1 MTSTTTLPIFDG
13 HNDALLHLYLPARG
27 GGRSFFDRS
36 ERGHVDLP
44 RAREGGLAGGFF
56 AIFVPRES
64 ALQTGQ
70 GMPDD
75 DLTITATGYEVR
87 LAPAIEQAYA
97 QRITIGMMALLLRL
111 EAESQGQLTVA
122 RTTGDI
128 TAAMN
133 RGALAAA
140 PHFEGAEAIDPELE
154 ALEVFYAAGLRSLGI
169 TWSRPNAFGHGV
181 PFKYPASPDTG
192 PGLTEA
198 GRDLVRA
205 CNRLGVLL
213 DLSHL
218 NERGFW
224 DVAALS
230 TAPLVVTH
238 ACAHAICPVARNLTD
253 RQLDAIGESDGV
265 VGVAFD
271 VSMLRPDGGL
281 DRDTPLD
288 VIARHIAYIAE
299 RIGIDHVALGSDFDG
314 ATMPHALSDASKLP
328 ALVATLRAHGFD
340 DAALRKLTHEN
351 WLRVLGKTWRA

>member
-1 MTSTTTLPIFDG
+1 MSTATLPIFDG
-13 HNDALLHLYLPARG
+13 HNDALLDLYLPARG
-27 GGRSFFDRS
+27 GGRSFFTHSD
-36 ERGHVDLP
+36 RGHIDLP
-44 RAREGGLAGGFF
+44 RARAGGLAGGFF

-70 GMPDD
+70 EMPDD

-87 LAPAIEQAYA
+87 LAPAIEQVYA
-97 QRITIGMMALLLRL
+97 QRVTIGMMALLFRL
-111 EAESQGQLTVA
+111 EAESKGQFAVV
-122 RTTGDI
+122 RTTADL
-128 TAAMN
+128 TSALE
-133 RGALAAA
+133 RGALAAVL
-140 PHFEGAEAIDPELE
+140 HFEGAEAIDPELE

-181 PFKYPASPDTG
+181 PFKYPVSPDTG
-192 PGLTEA
+192 PGLTDA

-205 CNRLGVLL
+205 CNRLGILL

-238 ACAHAICPVARNLTD
+238 AGVHAICPVSRNLTD
-253 RQLDAIGESDGV
+253 RQIDAIGASGGV
-265 VGVAFD
+265 VGVVFD

-281 DRDTPLD
+281 DRDMPLD
-288 VIARHIAYIAE
+288 VLVRHIDYIAE

-314 ATMPHALSDASKLP
+314 ATMPHALADASKLP
-328 ALVATLRAHGFD
+328 ALVTALRAHGYD
-340 DAALRKLTHEN
+340 ESALRKLTHEN
-351 WLRVLGKTWRA
+351 WLRALGKTWRT